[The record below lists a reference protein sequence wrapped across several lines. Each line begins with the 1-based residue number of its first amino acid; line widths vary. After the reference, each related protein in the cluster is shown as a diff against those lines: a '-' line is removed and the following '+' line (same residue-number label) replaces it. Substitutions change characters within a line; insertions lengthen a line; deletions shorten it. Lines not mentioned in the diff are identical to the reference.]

1 MVTLTR
7 GTCSSSVQFTCCEQ
21 IFTRCSR
28 PRRRCNTAFTAA
40 RVRGTIVSLQ
50 LQGTNI
56 ININEVRGRT
66 VNHGFSVVKK
76 TEKASVLLVLHARL
90 LFDSGRKLRL

>member
-1 MVTLTR
+1 MGLVP
-7 GTCSSSVQFTCCEQ
+7 VQFSSHAVNKSLHVAVA
-21 IFTRCSR
+21 RG
-28 PRRRCNTAFTAA
+28 RRCNTAFTAA
-40 RVRGTIVSLQ
+40 RVRGTIVSLH

-66 VNHGFSVVKK
+66 VNHGFGVVKK